1 VIYIHAIL
9 IVIFSIY
16 TGWMLAIIF
25 GWLRRNNKNIT
36 SSNTRNS
43 LSVLIPY
50 RNEQENIPLLL
61 KSLSDLQYSIE
72 AVEFIFIN
80 DHSIDDSAETLM
92 LGLLNFP
99 FPYKLISLEENIF
112 GKKRAIEAG
121 VLEAAHSVIVTT
133 DVDCI
138 HSKNW
143 LYEINRLID
152 SESEFI
158 IGQVINKKK
167 PGLLANL
174 QQIES
179 LLLAGITVGSAKLK
193 TPLLCSGANLSY
205 TKALFNKLQPYKNNC
220 NILSGDDM
228 FFLEKIIRE
237 HDCHVEIS
245 SNSIVETEGAKSFTE
260 MVSRSVRWASKSSKL
275 EMSLSTVFGAIVLSI
290 NYSMLFMTVLV
301 ILDID
306 SIVFFIKL
314 CAVKTIVDV
323 LFLVL
328 LAKRYGRYQT
338 IMYFPIMVV
347 FYPFYL
353 FIVSLATVFSSPGW
367 KGRLEVNER
376 NQGI

>member
-1 VIYIHAIL
+1 MYLQGIL

-16 TGWMLAIIF
+16 AGWMLALIF
-25 GWLRRNNKNIT
+25 GWLIRNNNKIT
-36 SSNTRNS
+36 TANTCNS

-61 KSLSDLQYSIE
+61 KSFSDLQYSTE

-80 DHSIDDSAETLM
+80 DHSLDNSYDALIIGLM
-92 LGLLNFP
+92 NFP
-99 FPYKLISLEENIF
+99 FPYKSIALEKNKF

-133 DVDCI
+133 DADCR

-143 LYEINRLID
+143 LQEINKLID
-152 SESEFI
+152 SGSEFI
-158 IGQVINKKK
+158 IAPVINKKS
-167 PGLLANL
+167 PGLFSNL

-205 TKALFNKLQPYKNNC
+205 TKALFNKLEPYKNNHK
-220 NILSGDDM
+220 ILSGDDM
-228 FFLEKIIRE
+228 FFLEKIIKTDYQY
-237 HDCHVEIS
+237 HAEINL
-245 SNSIVETEGAKSFTE
+245 NSIVETEGATSFTE
-260 MVSRSVRWASKSSKL
+260 MISRSARWASKSSKL
-275 EMSLSTVFGAIVLSI
+275 KMPLSTVFGIIVLIVNCSI
-290 NYSMLFMTVLV
+290 LFMMGLV
-301 ILDID
+301 ILDNH

-323 LFLVL
+323 FFLVL
-328 LAKRYGRYQT
+328 LAKRYNRYQT
-338 IMYFPIMVV
+338 IIYFPIMAV

-353 FIVSLATVFSSPGW
+353 FIVSVVTVFSSPSW
-367 KGRLEVNER
+367 KGR
-376 NQGI
+376 

>member
-1 VIYIHAIL
+1 MIYIHGIL

-16 TGWMLAIIF
+16 TGWMLALIF
-25 GWLRRNNKNIT
+25 GWLRRKNNKIT
-36 SSNTRNS
+36 SPNTFNS

-61 KSLSDLQYSIE
+61 KSLSDLQYSTE
-72 AVEFIFIN
+72 SVEFIFIN
-80 DHSIDDSAETLM
+80 DHSVDNSVDTLM
-92 LGLLNFP
+92 LGLMNFP
-99 FPYKLISLEENIF
+99 FSHKSISLAEKIF

-121 VLEAAHSVIVTT
+121 VIEAAHAVIVTT

-143 LYEINRLID
+143 LQEINRLID

-158 IGQVINKKK
+158 IGPVINKKQ
-167 PGLLANL
+167 PGLLSNL

-205 TKALFNKLQPYKNNC
+205 TKALFKKLKPYENNY

-228 FFLEKIIRE
+228 FFLEKIISE
-237 HDCHVEIS
+237 DDCHVEIN

-260 MVSRSVRWASKSSKL
+260 MVSRSVRWGSKSSKL
-275 EMSLSTVFGAIVLSI
+275 AMSLSTVFGAIVLIINCSI
-290 NYSMLFMTVLV
+290 LFMTVLV

-328 LAKRYGRYQT
+328 LAKRYGRFQT
-338 IMYFPIMVV
+338 IIYFPIMVV

-353 FIVSLATVFSSPGW
+353 FIVSLATVFSSPSW
-367 KGRLEVNER
+367 KGR
-376 NQGI
+376 

>member
-1 VIYIHAIL
+1 VIYVHGIL

-16 TGWMLAIIF
+16 TGWMLALIF
-25 GWLRRNNKNIT
+25 GWLRRTNNKIT
-36 SSNTRNS
+36 SSNTSNS

-50 RNEQENIPLLL
+50 RNEQDNIPLLL
-61 KSLSDLQYSIE
+61 KSLSDLQYNIE

-80 DHSIDDSAETLM
+80 DHSVDNSADTLM

-99 FPYKLISLEENIF
+99 FPYKLISLEEKIF

-121 VLEAAHSVIVTT
+121 VIEAAHSVIVTT

-143 LYEINRLID
+143 LQEINILID
-152 SESEFI
+152 SGSEFI
-158 IGQVINKKK
+158 IAPVINKKR
-167 PGLLANL
+167 PGLLSNL
-174 QQIES
+174 QQIET
-179 LLLAGITVGSAKLK
+179 LLLAGITVGSTKLK

-205 TKALFNKLQPYKNNC
+205 TKSLFNKLQPYKNNY
-220 NILSGDDM
+220 NTLSGDDM

-237 HDCHVEIS
+237 DDCHVEICA
-245 SNSIVETEGAKSFTE
+245 NSIVETEGAKSFTE

-275 EMSLSTVFGAIVLSI
+275 EMSLSTVFGAIVLIINCSI
-290 NYSMLFMTVLV
+290 LFMIVLI

-328 LAKRYGRYQT
+328 LANRYSRYQT
-338 IMYFPIMVV
+338 IIYFPIMVV

-367 KGRLEVNER
+367 KGR
-376 NQGI
+376 